1 MFGNVKYIAVLCIV
15 KKSNKEVQDEIDAVL
30 NSRIQGFFGM
40 GVDEQ
45 EEIIDMMIV
54 GMESQINRYDTK
66 LMGFL
71 KFQERNE
78 QLISRLIGK
87 GYYEVVHALKQA
99 ILKVEKKYKQ
109 INLIQELCQH

>member
-1 MFGNVKYIAVLCIV
+1 MKES
-15 KKSNKEVQDEIDAVL
+15 KKEVQDEIESVM
-30 NSRIQGFFGM
+30 NSRLKGFFEM

-78 QLISRLIGK
+78 QIISRLIGK

-99 ILKVEKKYKQ
+99 ILKVEEKYKQ
-109 INLIQELCQH
+109 INLIEELCQH

>member
-1 MFGNVKYIAVLCIV
+1 MN
-15 KKSNKEVQDEIDAVL
+15 KKSNKEVQDKIDAVL
-30 NSRIQGFFGM
+30 NSRLQGFFEM
-40 GVDEQ
+40 GVQEQ

-78 QLISRLIGK
+78 QLISGLIGK

-109 INLIQELCQH
+109 INLIEELCQH

>member
-1 MFGNVKYIAVLCIV
+1 M
-15 KKSNKEVQDEIDAVL
+15 KKSNKEVQDEIESVM
-30 NSRIQGFFGM
+30 NSRLKGFFEM
-40 GVDEQ
+40 GVYEQ

-78 QLISRLIGK
+78 QIISRLIGK

-99 ILKVEKKYKQ
+99 ILKVEEKYKQ
-109 INLIQELCQH
+109 INLIEELCQH

>member
-1 MFGNVKYIAVLCIV
+1 MN

-40 GVDEQ
+40 GVDKQ

-54 GMESQINRYDTK
+54 GMELQINRYDTK

-78 QLISRLIGK
+78 QLISGLIEK

-109 INLIQELCQH
+109 INLIEELCQH

>member
-1 MFGNVKYIAVLCIV
+1 M
-15 KKSNKEVQDEIDAVL
+15 KKSNKEIQDEIEFAL

-40 GVDEQ
+40 GIDEQ

-54 GMESQINRYDTK
+54 GIESEINRYDTK

-78 QLISRLIGK
+78 QLISGLIGK

-99 ILKVEKKYKQ
+99 ILKVEEKYKQ
-109 INLIQELCQH
+109 INLIEELCQH